1 MIEGLWLNVIVYA
14 YLVWWL
20 EGSIVMKDNVKEAG
34 LPVSLLT
41 ITYVMALLQIFLLST
56 SIFPVI
62 IIPPMLH
69 IHSSVTNTI

>member
-1 MIEGLWLNVIVYA
+1 
-14 YLVWWL
+14 
-20 EGSIVMKDNVKEAG
+20 MKDNVKEAG

-62 IIPPMLH
+62 IPPMLH